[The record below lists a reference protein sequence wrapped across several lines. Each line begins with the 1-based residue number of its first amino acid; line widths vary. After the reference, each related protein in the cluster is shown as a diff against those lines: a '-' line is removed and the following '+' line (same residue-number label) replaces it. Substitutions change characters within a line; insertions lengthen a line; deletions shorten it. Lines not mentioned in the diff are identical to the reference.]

1 MKTFDAVIIGAG
13 LAGLQCAKLL
23 SRRGAKILLVDRKTD
38 LTRGVHTTGI
48 FVRKTLEDFDFPAG
62 TLGKA
67 VRNVTLYSPRLKAID
82 LESEKD
88 EFRVGKMGA
97 LYESFLKE
105 CLDGGVE
112 FLNGTRYISAQLGSE
127 LQITDY
133 KLQTESELKNGKE
146 SEISNLKS
154 EINFENHYS
163 EFDENHYSEFKQKT
177 EICNLKS
184 VIKETRTIVSLE
196 KKGKAFQVCAK
207 VLIGADGAASRVA
220 KDLRLDEN
228 KEWIVGY
235 EEVYRVENSNCEPRL
250 HCFLDAELAPGYL
263 AWAANDGEE
272 IHIGV
277 GGYAAN
283 FNPREALK
291 SFKEKTKKLFDLRG
305 AKLAE
310 TRGGR
315 IPVGGVLRSIANENG
330 LLIGDA
336 AGAVSPLTAG
346 GLDPAMRLSKFAAE
360 IVWERLQ
367 TDDPKVLLQYSG
379 ELFRARFV
387 SRLWMRRIIKTF
399 TSQRLLE
406 LGFAF
411 LRGRI
416 GRKFAKHVFF
426 GRGSFPDVEIKKTP
440 LVGYQKFEI

>member
-1 MKTFDAVIIGAG
+1 MQTFDVTIIGAG

-23 SRRGAKILLVDRKTD
+23 SRQGAKILLVDRKHD
-38 LTRGVHTTGI
+38 LTKGVHTTGI

-67 VRNVTLYSPRLKAID
+67 VRRVTLYSPKLRAIN

-88 EFRVGKMGA
+88 EFRVGKMGF
-97 LYESFLKE
+97 LYESFLRE
-105 CLDGGVE
+105 CMENGVE
-112 FLNGTRYISAQLGSE
+112 FSNGTRYISA
-127 LQITDY
+127 
-133 KLQTESELKNGKE
+133 
-146 SEISNLKS
+146 
-154 EINFENHYS
+154 
-163 EFDENHYSEFKQKT
+163 
-177 EICNLKS
+177 
-184 VIKETRTIVSLE
+184 ETADGETVVKLE
-196 KKGKAFQVCAK
+196 KSGTPFDVKTK

-235 EEVYRVENSNCEPRL
+235 EEVFHCSNLIQEPRL
-250 HCFLDAELAPGYL
+250 HCFLDAKLSPGYL
-263 AWAANDGEE
+263 AWIADDGEE

-277 GGYAAN
+277 GGYPSG

-291 SFKEKTKKLFDLRG
+291 QFKAKISGEIVDLKTAELK
-305 AKLAE
+305 E

-315 IPVGGVLRSIANENG
+315 IPVGGVLRKIACENG

-346 GLDPAMRLSKFAAE
+346 GLDPALRLSKLAAD

-367 TDDPKVLLQYSG
+367 TENPKILLSYSG

-399 TSQRLLE
+399 TSQTLLE
-406 LGFAF
+406 LGFAC
-411 LRGRI
+411 LSGKI
-416 GRKFAKHVFF
+416 GGKFAKHVFF
-426 GRGSFPDVEIKKTP
+426 GRGSFPDAKVVRSANALSAKI
-440 LVGYQKFEI
+440 VD

>member
-1 MKTFDAVIIGAG
+1 MKYFDAVIIGAG
-13 LAGLQCAKLL
+13 LAGLQCARLL
-23 SRRGAKILLVDRKTD
+23 AQQGAKILLVDRKTD
-38 LTRGVHTTGI
+38 LAKGVHTTGI

-67 VRNVTLYSPRLKAID
+67 VRNVTLYSPRLKAIN
-82 LESEKD
+82 LESEQD

-97 LYESFLKE
+97 LYESLLKE

-112 FLNGTRYISAQLGSE
+112 FLNGTRYISARTNSE
-127 LQITDY
+127 LQIANY
-133 KLQTESELKNGKE
+133 KLQSEFQTGNE

-154 EINFENHYS
+154 EIDSGSFCSELSEKRYS
-163 EFDENHYSEFKQKT
+163 EARQKS
-177 EICNLKS
+177 EICNVKS
-184 VIKETRTIVSLE
+184 VIKETQTIVKLE
-196 KKGKAFQVCAK
+196 KNGKTFEIKAK

-220 KDLRLDEN
+220 KDLGLDEN

-235 EEVYRVENSNCEPRL
+235 EEVFHSSNPNNKPRL

-263 AWAANDGEE
+263 AWVADDGEE
-272 IHIGV
+272 IHVGV

-291 SFKEKTKKLFDLRG
+291 SFKEKTKKLFDLSH
-305 AKLAE
+305 AKPAE

-315 IPVGGVLRSIANENG
+315 IPVGGVLRRIANEHG
-330 LLIGDA
+330 ILVGDA

-346 GLDPAMRLSKFAAE
+346 GLDPAMRLSRFAAE
-360 IVWERLQ
+360 IVWGRLQ
-367 TDDPKVLLQYSG
+367 TGDRRVLLQYSG

-387 SRLWMRRIIKTF
+387 SRLWMRRIIRTF

-426 GRGSFPDVEIKKTP
+426 GRGSFPDVEIKKLP
-440 LVGYQKFEI
+440 LAGYQKFEI